1 MKIKIIQNV
10 FGSANVHGNAT
21 REYKIDEIV
30 DCKEDWQKNMAKS
43 FLDGNFAIEVKVS
56 EPDSK
61 KVVVK
66 EKKAPKVTKKKTSKK
81 K

>member
-1 MKIKIIQNV
+1 MKIKITQNV

-21 REYKIDEIV
+21 REYKVDEII
-30 DCKEDWQKNMAKS
+30 DCKEEWQKVIAQT
-43 FLDGNFAIEVKVS
+43 FLDNNLAIEVKVS
-56 EPDSK
+56 EPESK